1 MQTNYYIFESS
12 SISKSLILGDKTKPF
27 LKGNL
32 HKYGEK
38 KASTVFDKLD
48 ISNEEDFCHQLFLF
62 FTVIWTQTAGFV
74 TALNPLSSLL
84 RISCRFQFRNLWRA
98 WNGQH
103 WLFHNLALFSIY
115 GNDGTTVS
123 KKDVIIN
130 LKKYHWEKILKKS
143 SWVLISSLVWIN
155 NKSPVNGGY

>member
-48 ISNEEDFCHQLFLF
+48 ISNEEDFCHQLFIF
-62 FTVIWTQTAGFV
+62 
-74 TALNPLSSLL
+74 LL
-84 RISCRFQFRNLWRA
+84 YLEP
-98 WNGQH
+98 
-103 WLFHNLALFSIY
+103 
-115 GNDGTTVS
+115 
-123 KKDVIIN
+123 K
-130 LKKYHWEKILKKS
+130 
-143 SWVLISSLVWIN
+143 
-155 NKSPVNGGY
+155 